1 MADFLTDEQ
10 MAELEGKNRPD
21 GFISDTE
28 MSAMERQEKPFSV
41 YTSPAAS
48 KIAEA
53 GKWALGRVGEASQ
66 FIDKYTMGPVRAA
79 IGAVQEGR
87 SLTEPYDY
95 EKTPTWKDIAEKAG
109 VSGEPSIQSPVV
121 LNPFDPEANKL
132 SPAGIV
138 GTGLGVVTDPLT
150 YLGTPG
156 VGAGVKLG
164 AEGAEQMLKSGARK
178 AGEFAEERA
187 AKAALGSNVR
197 AYRDVARMPARG
209 IPDTEKAVGRIRD
222 LGRTMLEDKNVG
234 WLSTTEDVGKQAS
247 QKLPMVGE
255 ILGEQAKIVD
265 TLMPSGAVSGQAI
278 ADRILEFAAN
288 VPETGTGK
296 ALQNRLLEEAET
308 FTRLGNMSVS
318 DANRYKTSFGY
329 KPQASDALISSQD
342 ATNSLYGIINS
353 EIESAVDN
361 ASNMLKGMDDPIAQE
376 ASKRLDDFKKTK
388 GQYGQY
394 KAVAET
400 ATERAARDI
409 SNRAVSPSDYG
420 MGAAGAVAGAS
431 MGGDVN
437 SALLGAG
444 LGVANKVARERGPA
458 FLARSADEIRK
469 VMESGSEALSKY
481 KPVLEKAAMAGNQS
495 LIVTHQTLMNND
507 PTYRQAVIQ
516 GLTSVQTEPF
526 KSIGDAMDTA
536 GMANVAM
543 AGVTVPIMLF
553 KGGNLLTAAKEMVRL
568 NTGREEMDV
577 VRKSFIKEAQKVHP
591 DVSSDSLGAFFD
603 KAASM
608 DLSPKKGNAEK
619 VFKDRLR
626 KEYQK
631 KWPNKVNFLGDSPKP
646 QDLKTI
652 ERAESMGSSEPYIG
666 RDISNPIYAKKLPPV
681 GVAMQYPIDN
691 YIPDGKLGRDLTHGG
706 ADPFAWM
713 DTKYG
718 YGKRALEAHA
728 GKNLS
733 INTRSDLIAHDDYM
747 KLIDP
752 RLHEVNF
759 YMPNLNERA
768 ARAFA
773 GGAPSQQRI
782 LKAAQKLREAGIKV
796 TINLEDLPVSE
807 KLKIKNDLEFR
818 RQTESLKIPVYSSS
832 SEISPEELK
841 SIRGM
846 LGEPIE
852 E

>member
-187 AKAALGSNVR
+187 AKAALDSNVR

-234 WLSTTEDVGKQAS
+234 WLSTTEDIGKQAS

-526 KSIGDAMDTA
+526 KSIGNAMDTS

-543 AGVTVPIMLF
+543 AGITIPVI
-553 KGGNLLTAAKEMVRL
+553 
-568 NTGREEMDV
+568 V
-577 VRKSFIKEAQKVHP
+577 VNMF
-591 DVSSDSLGAFFD
+591 
-603 KAASM
+603 
-608 DLSPKKGNAEK
+608 KKG
-619 VFKDRLR
+619 
-626 KEYQK
+626 EYQK
-631 KWPNKVNFLGDSPKP
+631 ALDSLWKLNRNEGTNPDEFRAAAHNLKDKFGNKGITSNEVNDMVDESLRIVPSKENQQQTMEKLNNLRGEYNPTKAVSDLQPNTNSVREGMDDWYKRTSQKAPPVWQLRTLDVGEIYRKLRDSGEKYATSKAYMIKSQDAMERARTLLDDKKSKYKYTQSPFSSGSVPISGKEKEFE
-646 QDLKTI
+646 DLKK
-652 ERAESMGSSEPYIG
+652 EYDE
-666 RDISNPIYAKKLPPV
+666 
-681 GVAMQYPIDN
+681 
-691 YIPDGKLGRDLTHGG
+691 LT
-706 ADPFAWM
+706 
-713 DTKYG
+713 
-718 YGKRALEAHA
+718 
-728 GKNLS
+728 
-733 INTRSDLIAHDDYM
+733 
-747 KLIDP
+747 
-752 RLHEVNF
+752 RLHEEAF
-759 YMPNLNERA
+759 ER
-768 ARAFA
+768 
-773 GGAPSQQRI
+773 
-782 LKAAQKLREAGIKV
+782 
-796 TINLEDLPVSE
+796 
-807 KLKIKNDLEFR
+807 
-818 RQTESLKIPVYSSS
+818 
-832 SEISPEELK
+832 
-841 SIRGM
+841 
-846 LGEPIE
+846 GE
-852 E
+852 